1 MIDLNSMSVVEL
13 KAMAFDEEQ
22 RIKVSQNNIQ
32 IIYKKLEEKLSKRAE
47 EPKKETVKELKAK
60 KPVEIKK

>member
-32 IIYKKLEEKLSKRAE
+32 IIYKKLEEKLAKRAE

-60 KPVEIKK
+60 KSVEINK